1 YDAAGTYA
9 LTGTNAAGCDTVHH
23 LTIVV
28 DPIIEMPMTASIC
41 EGSSYDFFG
50 TTLTAAGTY
59 THTSTSDPCDTLYTL
74 TLTVDP
80 IIETYA
86 TETICAGGS
95 FVWAGVT
102 YDAAGTYDLAGTNAA
117 GCDTVHHL
125 TIVVDPIIEVPMSA
139 SMCEGST
146 YMFFGTALTAPG
158 TYTHTSTSDPCDT
171 LYILTLT
178 VDPLIETYATETICE
193 GGSFVWAGV

>member
-23 LTIVV
+23 LTIIV

-59 THTSTSDPCDTLYTL
+59 THTSTSDPSDTLYTL

-102 YDAAGTYDLAGTNAA
+102 YDAVRSFPTRRSSDL

-125 TIVVDPIIEVPMSA
+125 TIIVDPIIEMPMTA
-139 SMCEGST
+139 SICEGSS
-146 YMFFGTALTAPG
+146 YDFFGTTLTAAG
-158 TYTHTSTSDPCDT
+158 TYTHT
-171 LYILTLT
+171 
-178 VDPLIETYATETICE
+178 
-193 GGSFVWAGV
+193 